1 MFWLLDNNI
10 LDKYEFIM
18 NFLDYDKIDID
29 NNIVYI
35 FNNSNNHYNFDI
47 SIICNIKIKGNIILY
62 EFDDKQIC
70 FSFKIEE
77 YFNDSKIKYYY
88 KKENIEK
95 MPYLLENLY
104 DFNEKITIN
113 IKKKNDNLL
122 LVSDIINNNIRN
134 YELLK

>member
-1 MFWLLDNNI
+1 MFWLIDNNI
-10 LDKYEFIM
+10 LDKYEFFM
-18 NFLDYDKIDID
+18 NFLDYDKINID

-35 FNNSNNHYNFDI
+35 FNNSNNNDFDI

-62 EFDDKQIC
+62 EFDNKQIC
-70 FSFKIEE
+70 FSFKTEE

-95 MPYLLENLY
+95 MPYLLNKLY

-122 LVSDIINNNIRN
+122 FVSDIINNNIRN